1 MAIKRCTLADLEEL
15 GEISVSTLLRHIC
28 SFNTEEN
35 TRIYLE
41 EAYNLSKLTWEL
53 ENPQSA
59 LYFLQDNDQT
69 VGYIKLNGV
78 RRKRKQSPQRG
89 WKLNESILK
98 EHKRRGVAKTLLL
111 LAQETARAAE
121 NLQKSRSG

>member
-15 GEISVSTLLRHIC
+15 GEISVSTYYDTFAP
-28 SFNTEEN
+28 FNTEEN

-41 EAYNLSKLTWEL
+41 EAYNLPKLTREL

-59 LYFLQDNDQT
+59 FYFLQDNDQT
-69 VGYIKLNGV
+69 VGYIKLNWGE

-98 EHKRRGVAKTLLL
+98 KNISAEAMAKHCCCLPKRPLKSCR
-111 LAQETARAAE
+111 
-121 NLQKSRSG
+121 KSRSG